1 MSRVVL
7 VIAFICSFLYAERYA
22 VLVGNSYGGSTL
34 VPLKYVSSDLK
45 AMKSVL
51 EENCLFDRTRI
62 SVLKNDS
69 PEELLSHLD
78 SLKQVIT
85 SEDLLYFYYTGH
97 ADARSLRMGD
107 ERLDLHTLKEQLDSL
122 DTQFQ
127 MVILDACQSGSF
139 SRLKGGT
146 IEEPLL
152 LKQTE
157 NTGSGRVVLYSSA
170 DTEFS
175 QESDYL
181 GHSIFSFYFMNG
193 LKGMADLSGDKRVTV
208 DEAYKYA
215 YRQTVAATVHS
226 AGGIQHPGYLF
237 DYRGKG
243 DIVLADM
250 TGTATGIILDRGITG
265 QVAILDPTK
274 QVVADFTTES
284 DRDIFVALNPGRY
297 TVYRNSGGEAF
308 KRKVTIGAEP
318 VFVTSLNFQQVKS
331 IPLRGKGG
339 SSRKPRLTLQA
350 MGGAVWIDHSTL
362 DECINYNEYL
372 EYTSISYSSGFN
384 DVTLR
389 ISGGLGIELPGGALF
404 QLNVG
409 YAGFHGEGS
418 NSGTIAGPEGELY
431 PTEITHVSNLSIL
444 EIETIAGY
452 RFNKGPK
459 NFQILTGLSV
469 SVGSV
474 EVDIRGSE
482 QLWNSSFDIHEVGKD
497 RDLLFLAGLGYSLP
511 LTSFLD
517 ISARGL
523 YGLEISNDYP
533 SYIDECI
540 DPGGWRLSAGFTFF
554 LTGE

>member
-1 MSRVVL
+1 MNRVVL
-7 VIAFICSFLYAERYA
+7 YVVVLISLLYAERYA
-22 VLVGNSYGGSTL
+22 VLVGNSYGGSDL
-34 VPLKYVSSDLK
+34 VSLKYVSSDLK
-45 AMKSVL
+45 EMKAVL

-69 PEELLSHLD
+69 PAQLLSHLD
-78 SLKQVIT
+78 SLKSVI
-85 SEDLLYFYYTGH
+85 SPDDLLYFYYTGH
-97 ADARSLRMGD
+97 ADARSLRMGNY
-107 ERLDLHTLKEQLDSL
+107 RLDLKALKTTLDSL
-122 DTQFQ
+122 DTKFQ
-127 MVILDACQSGSF
+127 MVVLDACQSGSF

-157 NTGSGRVVLYSSA
+157 NSNSGRVVLYSSA

-250 TGTATGIILDRGITG
+250 TGTATGIILDRGISG

-297 TVYRNSGGEAF
+297 TVYRNSDGEAF
-308 KRKVTIGAEP
+308 RRKVIIGAEP

-331 IPLRGKGG
+331 IPLRGKGIG
-339 SSRKPRLTLQA
+339 SRKPRLSLQVL
-350 MGGAVWIDHSTL
+350 GGALWMDHNSIYNYVNEREILRYISTTY
-362 DECINYNEYL
+362 DA
-372 EYTSISYSSGFN
+372 GFRAASF
-384 DVTLR
+384 R
-389 ISGGLGIELPGGALF
+389 ISGGLGIELPGGVLF
-404 QLNVG
+404 QCNAG
-409 YAGFHGEGS
+409 YAAFSTEGAD
-418 NSGTIAGPEGELY
+418 SGTIAGPEGELY
-431 PTEITHVSNLSIL
+431 PTSIDHVNSLSIFD
-444 EIETIAGY
+444 IETIAGY
-452 RFNKGPK
+452 RFKKGPK
-459 NFQILTGLSV
+459 NLLLLTGLALSF
-469 SVGSV
+469 SYFYG
-474 EVDIRGSE
+474 EIHGSE
-482 QLWNSSFDIHEVGKD
+482 QLWNSSFDLYEEIDDMDVM
-497 RDLLFLAGLGYSLP
+497 FLGGIGYSFP
-511 LTSFLD
+511 ITSFLD

-523 YGLEISNDYP
+523 YSLEISNDDP
-533 SYIDECI
+533 SYSNESI
-540 DPGGWRLSAGFTFF
+540 DPSGWKLSAGFTFF